1 MKKNVKHVNGFTII
15 ELLLVVSI
23 IGILAAVAYPSYN
36 DFMLQGNRS
45 EGQRELLRLAN
56 LQEQLYVDTRAYTAD
71 MTDLGMNADPFI
83 TENGLYS
90 IDATV
95 AGDTFVLTATAK
107 STQVK
112 DTACKVLTINEV
124 GVKTPTSGCWEK

>member
-1 MKKNVKHVNGFTII
+1 MRKYVKQKQGFTII
-15 ELLLVVSI
+15 ELLLVVAI

-36 DFMLQGNRS
+36 SFVLQGNRS

-56 LQEQLYVDTRAYTAD
+56 LQEQVYVDTRAYTAD
-71 MTDLGMNADPFI
+71 MTDLGMSADPFI
-83 TENGLYS
+83 TENGNYS

-95 AGDTFVLTATAK
+95 AGDTFILTATAK
-107 STQVK
+107 STQVN
-112 DTACKVLTINEV
+112 DTACKIMTINEV